1 VVFSKSFLAEAALA
15 IDSVLTSQ
23 VKRLKNQ
30 HIIVMVTTA
39 SKEEAE
45 TVAQRL
51 LEAKLIA
58 CANIIGPV
66 SSRFL
71 WSGKIDK
78 AEEYLVFMKSRR
90 DLFEKLSESV
100 KALHSYEVPEI
111 IAFPIVAGSKAYL
124 DWLDGCLR

>member
-1 VVFSKSFLAEAALA
+1 MR
-15 IDSVLTSQ
+15 
-23 VKRLKNQ
+23 RLKNER
-30 HIIVMVTTA
+30 IIVMVTTA
-39 SKEEAE
+39 SKGEAE
-45 TVAQRL
+45 TIAQRL
-51 LEAKLIA
+51 LEIKLIA

-111 IAFPIVAGSKAYL
+111 IAFPVVAGSKAYL
-124 DWLDGCLR
+124 DWWDSCLR